1 MPRTT
6 IVIPCYNEAAR
17 IDADEFMRL
26 ADAPGIALLF
36 VDDGST
42 DDTRKVLGELVERA
56 PGKMRVLALDPN
68 CGKAEAVRQGFLEAL
83 STDSEFI
90 AFIDADLATPVD
102 EVIRLSELA
111 AAQDA
116 DAVIGSRIAH
126 MGAEIDRSTSRHL
139 LGRAFAT
146 AASIALGAPV
156 YDTQCGAKFF
166 RCSALLADAVAEPF
180 HSRWAFDVEFLGRL
194 LAQDARIV
202 EVPLRRWVD
211 VPGSKIGFKSMV
223 KAGLDLVQI
232 HSLLAKR
239 RRGHR

>member
-1 MPRTT
+1 MTI

-17 IDADEFMRL
+17 IDADEFLRL
-26 ADAPGIALLF
+26 SQAPGSSLLF

-42 DDTRKVLGELVERA
+42 DDTLQVLEALVERA
-56 PGKMRVLALDPN
+56 PDDMRVLALDPN
-68 CGKAEAVRQGFLEAL
+68 RGKAEAVRQGFLEAL
-83 STDSEFI
+83 AGDADCI

-102 EVIRLSELA
+102 EVLRLGELA
-111 AAQDA
+111 AESDA
-116 DAVIGSRIAH
+116 DALIGSRIAH
-126 MGAEIDRSTSRHL
+126 LGAAIDRSASRHL

-146 AASIALGAPV
+146 AASLALGAPV

-166 RCSALLADAVAEPF
+166 RRSALLEEAVAEPF

-194 LAQDARIV
+194 LAQDAKIV

-223 KAGLDLVQI
+223 KAGLDLVEIRSQ
-232 HSLLAKR
+232 LAKR
-239 RRGHR
+239 RRRF